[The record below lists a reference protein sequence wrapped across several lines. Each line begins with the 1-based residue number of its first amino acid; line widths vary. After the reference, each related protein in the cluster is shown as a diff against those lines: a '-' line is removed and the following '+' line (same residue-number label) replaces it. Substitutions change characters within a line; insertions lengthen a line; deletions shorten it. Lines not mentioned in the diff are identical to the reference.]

1 MKNKV
6 LQILYDLRH
15 QPVIS
20 GVTLIGTAL
29 TIFLIMVVVMIQQI
43 PVLPFAPES
52 NRPRLLI
59 GCYIHLENLNE
70 DGIRC
75 AGLSFNAAKKLYEN
89 LEGVSDI
96 SYFQQYT
103 EKEDVKGPTGKLFI
117 VNGRKADADSS
128 KFLIIP
134 SLKDGFILGKK
145 LMPWKMLQSLP
156 RPQHIGFSVIAIL

>member
-75 AGLSFNAAKKLYEN
+75 AGLSFKKKNFMKTLRVY
-89 LEGVSDI
+89 LI
-96 SYFQQYT
+96 SH
-103 EKEDVKGPTGKLFI
+103 I
-117 VNGRKADADSS
+117 SSNIRKR
-128 KFLIIP
+128 
-134 SLKDGFILGKK
+134 
-145 LMPWKMLQSLP
+145 KMLKVLQENYLS
-156 RPQHIGFSVIAIL
+156 

>member
-6 LQILYDLRH
+6 LQILYTLRH

-75 AGLSFNAAKKLYEN
+75 AGLSFNAAKNFMKTLRVY
-89 LEGVSDI
+89 LI
-96 SYFQQYT
+96 SH
-103 EKEDVKGPTGKLFI
+103 I
-117 VNGRKADADSS
+117 SSNIRKR
-128 KFLIIP
+128 
-134 SLKDGFILGKK
+134 
-145 LMPWKMLQSLP
+145 KMLKVLQENYLS
-156 RPQHIGFSVIAIL
+156 